1 MLGYIAQDVR
11 EYFPNSVIQG
21 ETFGIPDFLSLDTDQ
36 IVKSMYGALQKTIA
50 DKEAL
55 EEKLVTAQND
65 IDLLETR
72 LSDLEALVR
81 TLLPQKDMAQTGT
94 RFDALINMT

>member
-1 MLGYIAQDVR
+1 MPIISLNQYYSHG
-11 EYFPNSVIQG
+11 F
-21 ETFGIPDFLSLDTDQ
+21 PDFLNMNTDQ
-36 IVKSMYGALQKTIA
+36 ILKAMHGALQKTIA

-55 EEKLVTAQND
+55 EEKLETAQND

-94 RFDALINMT
+94 RFDALMNMT